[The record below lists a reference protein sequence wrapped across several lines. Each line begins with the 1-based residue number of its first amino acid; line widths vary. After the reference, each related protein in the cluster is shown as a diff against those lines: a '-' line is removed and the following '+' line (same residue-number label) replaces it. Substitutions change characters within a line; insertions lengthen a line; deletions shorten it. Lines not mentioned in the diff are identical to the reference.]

1 MADITDDEVL
11 ELEDEQI
18 VEDEGDEP
26 EAEADSE
33 TDEGDELEIVF
44 GDEEAAPASGERES
58 SVIRELR
65 AAIRERDKALAEA
78 RKATAP
84 KVIDP
89 GPKPT
94 LESCGYDEE
103 AFETA
108 LDEWKGA
115 KAKAAEAEA
124 EAEAV
129 QRRAAEQWQADLNTY
144 QAQKTA
150 LRVGDFEDSESAV
163 LSAFSPAQQAV
174 VVKASV
180 NSAQMIYALGK
191 RTERLEALS
200 KIDDPIKLAAEIARL
215 EGTMKVSSKR
225 KAPEP
230 DTPLRGNA
238 RVSETADKTLERL
251 EREADKTGDRTKVIA
266 YKRSLKAK

>member
-1 MADITDDEVL
+1 MADTPDDDVL

-18 VEDEGDEP
+18 VDDEGEQP
-26 EAEADSE
+26 EADTEASD
-33 TDEGDELEIVF
+33 DDDELEIVF
-44 GDEEAAPASGERES
+44 GDEAAPASGERDS

-78 RKATAP
+78 RKAAAP

-94 LESCGYDEE
+94 LEACGYDEE
-103 AFETA
+103 TFEAA
-108 LDEWKGA
+108 LDTWKDA
-115 KAKAAEAEA
+115 KAKAAQAES

-129 QRRAAEQWQADLNTY
+129 QRRAAEQWQADLSTY
-144 QAQKTA
+144 QAQKIALKVPDFDDAQAAVETA
-150 LRVGDFEDSESAV
+150 MT
-163 LSAFSPAQQAV
+163 PAQQAV
-174 VVKASV
+174 IVKASG

-191 RTERLEALS
+191 RPDRLETLS

-215 EGTMKVSSKR
+215 EGTMKVSARR
-225 KAPEP
+225 KAPDPENP
-230 DTPLRGNA
+230 ISGNA
-238 RVSETADKTLERL
+238 RLSETADKTLERL

-266 YKRSLKAK
+266 YKRSMKAK